1 MKSNPDKTDKWR
13 VLIKNYNESD
23 LTMKD
28 FCLKNGVKIH
38 QVQYIGQGN
47 LSVTQHPLTSS
58 KSLIQSIEL
67 KAQYRQTFKTYEL
80 TFLNPIVNQP

>member
-47 LSVTQHPLTSS
+47 LSVT
-58 KSLIQSIEL
+58 
-67 KAQYRQTFKTYEL
+67 
-80 TFLNPIVNQP
+80 